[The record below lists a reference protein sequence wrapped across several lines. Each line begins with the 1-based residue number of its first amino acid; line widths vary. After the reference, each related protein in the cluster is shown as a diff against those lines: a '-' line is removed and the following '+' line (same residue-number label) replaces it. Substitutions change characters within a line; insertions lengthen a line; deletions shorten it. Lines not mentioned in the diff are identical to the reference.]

1 MSFMKNF
8 KMSVKMILMLIF
20 PIAGLLYFSISDIAV
35 KSAAVSEMQALHG
48 LSKLGQEAGALIHE
62 LQKERGMTNAFISSK
77 GVKFSAELPGQRTE
91 TDKKI
96 TALKTFLNTIKIS
109 RFGAEIKGNM
119 DSALGKL
126 DKLAGLR
133 SSVSSL
139 SIPGGEAVKYYTD
152 TIDTLIH
159 VIDDI
164 PTISANAEIS
174 NMASAYVNIVQEKEK
189 AGVER
194 ALMSGVFNAD
204 KFEPELLVRVIST
217 IAKQDAFHYVFLSF
231 ANAGQQEFYKGKMQG
246 ADVEETARMRKAA
259 LDRVKEG
266 GFGIDSAQWFKA
278 ITGKINLLKEVEDK
292 LSGDLVSK
300 ADQLKVKARTAL
312 IFYILLSLVILAV
325 AVFFAVIISR
335 DIQGSLSEAV
345 TMLGLVAQGE
355 LSKSMT
361 YDGKDEIGTLAGN
374 LNRMIGSFSSIIRT
388 VLQSSNSVSA
398 KVELLKTRA
407 ENTAQNSKD
416 QSLQAAHIATA
427 AEEMSQT
434 ILDIARNASVASQTS
449 AEAIG
454 LAQKGSNVALGAIE
468 TVDRVHLSTVELA
481 DMIKKLG
488 RSSAEIGDI
497 VTVIKDIADQTN
509 LLALNAAIEAARAG
523 EQGRGFAV
531 VADEVRA
538 LADRT
543 IKATTAISDKIN
555 SVQAESIQT
564 ARSMDGASAEVTK
577 ANEYIR
583 QLGSELQNIV
593 ESVQKVSDQ
602 ITGIA
607 TAVDEQSAASE
618 EVASNIEKTASIATS
633 MEKMSGEVMQD
644 VHSLSDVASDLK
656 GSTSGFRI

>member
-8 KMSVKMILMLIF
+8 KMSFKMVMMLVF
-20 PIAGLLYFSISDIAV
+20 PIAGLLYFSITDIAV
-35 KSAAVSEMQALHG
+35 KSAAVSEMQELHG
-48 LSKLGQEAGALIHE
+48 LSRLGQEAGALIHE

-109 RFGAEIKGNM
+109 LFGAEIKGNM

-194 ALMSGVFNAD
+194 ALMTGVFNAD

-217 IAKQDAFHYVFLSF
+217 IAKQDAFHHVFLSF
-231 ANAGQQEFYKGKMQG
+231 ANAGQQEFYKGKIQG
-246 ADVEETARMRKAA
+246 AEVEEAARMRKAA
-259 LDRVKEG
+259 LDKVKEG

-278 ITGKINLLKEVEDK
+278 VTGKINLLKEVEDK
-292 LSGDLVSK
+292 LSNDLVAK

-312 IFYILLSLVILAV
+312 IFYIIISLIILIV
-325 AVFFAVIISR
+325 AVFFAALISR
-335 DIQGSLSEAV
+335 DIQSSLSEAV
-345 TMLGLVAQGE
+345 TMLGIVAQGD
-355 LSKSMT
+355 LSKKMV
-361 YDGKDEIGTLAGN
+361 YDGRDEIGVLAGN
-374 LNRMIGSFSSIIRT
+374 LNRMIGSFSGIIKT
-388 VLQSSNSVSA
+388 VLQSSNAVSS
-398 KVELLKTRA
+398 KVELLKARA
-407 ENTAQNSKD
+407 ENTAQSSKD
-416 QSLQAAHIATA
+416 QSMQATQIAAA

-434 ILDIARNASVASQTS
+434 IVDIARNASTASQTS
-449 AEAIG
+449 SEAMEF
-454 LAQKGSNVALGAIE
+454 AQTGRTVSNGAAE
-468 TVDRVHLSTVELA
+468 TVNRVFTSTVELA
-481 DMIKKLG
+481 GMIEKLG

-531 VADEVRA
+531 VADEVRK
-538 LADRT
+538 LAERT
-543 IKATTAISDKIN
+543 IKATTEISEKIG
-555 SVQAESIQT
+555 SIQT
-564 ARSMDGASAEVTK
+564 ESEQTSRSMDNASNEVTK
-577 ANEYIR
+577 ATEYIR
-583 QLGSELQNIV
+583 ELEKALENIV
-593 ESVQKVSDQ
+593 ASVQKVEDQ
-602 ITGIA
+602 ITNIA

-618 EVASNIEKTASIATS
+618 EVANNIEKTASIATS

-644 VHSLSDVASDLK
+644 VHGLADVATDLK
-656 GSTSGFRI
+656 GSTADFRI